1 MRPLLTH
8 VLPVEEIAYAFELA
22 DQAADGALKV
32 SISF

>member
-1 MRPLLTH
+1 
-8 VLPVEEIAYAFELA
+8 VEEIAHAFELA